1 MATGGSVG
9 GATISVVVVG
19 TPVGVRV
26 VVRPVARTVL
36 EVTGVEDWDVW
47 ETEANDL
54 RVRVVVGVRVGRAG
68 TVVSGTV
75 VVTL

>member
-26 VVRPVARTVL
+26 VIRPAARTVL
-36 EVTGVEDWDVW
+36 EVTGVKDRDV
-47 ETEANDL
+47 
-54 RVRVVVGVRVGRAG
+54 
-68 TVVSGTV
+68 
-75 VVTL
+75 